1 MNNYIIIPRNFEQ
14 KEKLSMLLNNIL
26 NLLTL
31 DIIFLSKLQNEGGSP
46 YYFLTAFVDANI
58 DPIPDEIISLIN
70 KIGKEYPTF
79 KVRIYTEAASET
91 ALARGSLYFVEHVCL
106 GFTVFS
112 NCEGENVLIYQNF
125 IISRLLKRAV
135 RYYNRGRHKINAFVK
150 AADELIAEKHFSIAA
165 FNLHQAFELTF
176 RFIEQICLGKS
187 KATQSII
194 SHINYCSPF
203 FPSLRPFSEAS
214 KMDNNELLLL
224 LEHAYIAARYDD
236 EYQINEVQIHS
247 IHAEFNDFSKKVDA
261 LFNKHLNHCEQQ

>member
-1 MNNYIIIPRNFEQ
+1 MANYINIPDNFEQ
-14 KEKLSMLLNNIL
+14 KEKLSRLVHSMLD
-26 NLLTL
+26 LLTL

-58 DPIPDEIISLIN
+58 DPIPEEIISLIN

-106 GFTVFS
+106 GFTVFANS
-112 NCEGENVLIYQNF
+112 GDNSVLNYENL

-135 RYYNRGRHKINAFVK
+135 RYYNRGRHKIDAFVK

-165 FNLHQAFELTF
+165 FHLHQAFELTF

-194 SHINYCSPF
+194 SHINYCASF
-203 FPSLRPFSEAS
+203 FPSLRPFSETS

-236 EYQINEVQIHS
+236 EYQISEVQVRS
-247 IHAEFNDFSKKVDA
+247 IRAEFNDFSKKVDA
-261 LFNKHLNHCEQQ
+261 LFNKHLNHCEQ